1 MSIFIL
7 ILFVPTIA
15 DATSGACSW
24 HGGVDCSMGRQ
35 SNGKV
40 YCNDGWTD
48 SMASYDFMVKC
59 ENNNLDFNGIIRK
72 QFYYDGKIVYPKRT
86 LEGYIATDYC
96 PINSTPVYDY
106 KKITTNHNYYD
117 NGIDYCVCN
126 DGYYNYDTGST
137 KTSSSQKCEKGEPF
151 VNILILLAKAKDK
164 INDSMNGVKRTNL
177 LCQQRYG
184 YNSELDSNDNCKC
197 KKGYRWIYDAYTKVV
212 FCIKRD
218 DYDAVIKNSIIEGA
232 LIRAYGDIDIYIVK
246 YAGAKKFKRLIL
258 SPSVFNNYGHLRW
271 EDVIDVD
278 QATLDE
284 FTTSSLVRAVGD
296 DKIYWLYAQGD
307 TGGKR
312 LIKSQS
318 VFTKYGLDT
327 DGIYEINRFDRD
339 SYETEADLE

>member
-59 ENNNLDFNGIIRK
+59 E
-72 QFYYDGKIVYPKRT
+72 
-86 LEGYIATDYC
+86 
-96 PINSTPVYDY
+96 
-106 KKITTNHNYYD
+106 
-117 NGIDYCVCN
+117 
-126 DGYYNYDTGST
+126 
-137 KTSSSQKCEKGEPF
+137 SSSSNSCWGYSPDCKYLSDLDLLNHKKSIALKRLDEAIELIEKMEDIRSTHNDLLRGVTDEFTKIKIDLTIKRGYLLGNYMDYVCKCTKIDEILDLYSRDSLVDISPEVIENAIDMLGGGENETNYGDIKGEYKLP
-151 VNILILLAKAKDK
+151 
-164 INDSMNGVKRTNL
+164 
-177 LCQQRYG
+177 
-184 YNSELDSNDNCKC
+184 
-197 KKGYRWIYDAYTKVV
+197 
-212 FCIKRD
+212 
-218 DYDAVIKNSIIEGA
+218 EGA